1 MIFYDPTVHHKCV
14 KAAVADSKLVIMA
27 KKNVV
32 VVG

>member
-1 MIFYDPTVHHKCV
+1 MVFYDPKNHHECV
-14 KAAVADSKLVIMA
+14 KAAVADSKAVIMA

>member
-1 MIFYDPTVHHKCV
+1 MVFYDPTEHHKCV
-14 KAAVADSKLVIMA
+14 KAAVGDSKAVIMA